1 MRTERNRETPGVSG
15 APRSRRKRKSGKRK
29 LFVVL
34 IVLAVLIAGAGI
46 YAYSYAA
53 SAVSDAGGAI
63 LNGVSI
69 SGIDVGGMTKDEAK
83 SKLDGRISD
92 SEDAVI
98 SLKAGERVR
107 KVTYSSFDPEYDSS
121 QAVSAAYD
129 VGRKGN
135 PFRRYIEVKRAEKNG
150 EDISLSVSVKKS
162 KIRSVLK
169 KNESK
174 LVSTPVN
181 AYIVENDGK
190 GEIVKGRKGHK
201 IIYASSIEAVNKAVT
216 ADWTGKD
223 RTVTLSTK
231 KSDPDITASDLK
243 GLTDIMGTYQTS
255 YSGST
260 YGRCKNI
267 ENGASILNGTIVE
280 PGEEFSMYKTVTPF
294 SPENGYYLAGTIVGE
309 KHIDDYGGGICQV
322 STTLYNAV
330 IRSELKVTER
340 HNHSLMIGY
349 VPVSADASIASE
361 NFDFKFKNNKDD
373 PIYIYAQAGGGSIK
387 ITIFGND
394 KRPSNRT
401 VEFESVVVN
410 YIPYGTKVIK
420 KDNTLE
426 AGKKKID
433 TPGQT
438 GCNAQLWKIV
448 LVNGKVKSRT
458 KFNTSHYNKVDQK
471 VILGTKKK
479 TTTDT
484 KTDKTD
490 TTTDSSSDSSDDTTD
505 DSTDDSSDS

>member
-1 MRTERNRETPGVSG
+1 MRSDSSHETPGVSG
-15 APRSRRKRKSGKRK
+15 APRSHRKRKSGKRK

-34 IVLAVLIAGAGI
+34 IVLAVLVAGAGI
-46 YAYSYAA
+46 YAYTYAA
-53 SAVSDAGGAI
+53 SAVSAADGTI
-63 LNGVSI
+63 LKGVSI
-69 SGIDVGGMTKDEAK
+69 SGIDVGGMDKDEAK
-83 SKLDGRISD
+83 SRLDGCISD

-107 KVTYSSFDPEYDSS
+107 KVSYSSFDPEYDSAQS
-121 QAVSAAYD
+121 VSDAYD

-135 PFRRYIEVKRAEKNG
+135 PFRRYAEVKRAEKNE
-150 EDISLSVSVKKS
+150 EDIDLAVSVKAS
-162 KIRSVLK
+162 KIKTVLK
-169 KNESK
+169 QNESK

-181 AYIVENDGK
+181 AYITEKNGK

-201 IIYASSIEAVNKAVT
+201 ILYASSVEAVDRVFE

-223 RTVTLSTK
+223 RTVTLKTK
-231 KSDPDITASDLK
+231 KSDPEVTSSDLK

-260 YGRCKNI
+260 YGRCRNI

-349 VPVSADASIASE
+349 VPASADASIASE
-361 NFDFKFKNNKDD
+361 DFDFKFKNNKDD

-394 KRPSNRT
+394 KRPANRT

-420 KDNTLE
+420 KDKTLE

-448 LVNGKVKSRT
+448 LVDGKVKSRT

-479 TTTDT
+479 TKTDTTDT
-484 KTDKTD
+484 KTDN
-490 TTTDSSSDSSDDTTD
+490 SGDSSDDTTD
-505 DSTDDSSDS
+505 DSTDDSGDDS